1 MIKPLE
7 GKRNIVAN
15 TNLIEHSFEELAQ
28 SLRILLEADWR
39 TNQGGLLMVD
49 RAEAVGNIET
59 ALTSVLNAF
68 HSLYDAVEKQ
78 LGTNPIDWYNTGEL
92 AIILAIRN
100 ARHHNKANKI
110 RSLYT
115 YHTQEADNLQHM
127 EQYVLVDYVTPDD
140 GADTF
145 DVYVSWDDLN
155 KLLSLPKAESR
166 LNQNTCDLIKEYLNS
181 SKHTEYANHFELP
194 DSKVFINIVPLI
206 VNAAATIVPLIKQH
220 CNGDSTESEAFSSHF
235 SSVVK
240 ADTHN
245 HDVNCGPFVLPK

>member
-1 MIKPLE
+1 M
-7 GKRNIVAN
+7 AN
-15 TNLIEHSFEELAQ
+15 NNLIEHSFEELAQ

-39 TNQGGLLMVD
+39 ANQGGLLMVD
-49 RAEAVGNIET
+49 RAEAIGNIET

-68 HSLYDAVEKQ
+68 HSLYDAIEKQ
-78 LGTNPIDWYNTGEL
+78 LGANPIDWYKTEEL

-115 YHTQEADNLQHM
+115 YHTQEAENPQHM
-127 EQYVLVDYVTPDD
+127 EQYVLVDYITPDE

-145 DVYVSWDDLN
+145 DVYISWDDLD

-166 LNQNTCDLIKEYLNS
+166 LNQNTCDLIKGYINS
-181 SKHTEYANHFELP
+181 SKHTEYADHFGQP
-194 DSKVFINIVPLI
+194 VSRVFINILPLI

-220 CNGDSTESEAFSSHF
+220 CIGDSTESKAFSAHF

-245 HDVNCGPFVLPK
+245 HEVDCGPFVLP